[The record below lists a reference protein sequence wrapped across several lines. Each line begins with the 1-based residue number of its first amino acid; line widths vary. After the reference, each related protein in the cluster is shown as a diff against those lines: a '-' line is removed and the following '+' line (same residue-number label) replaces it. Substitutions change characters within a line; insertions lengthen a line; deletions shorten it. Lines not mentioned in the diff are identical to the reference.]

1 VDFHPLFSGLV
12 SFSTHGSDQT
22 RRYRPLNNH
31 QQLPRSEMRQQGA
44 SRLATEEL
52 SPVDTVPW
60 RNLMKILNAILGA
73 TAVAAVSLFS
83 ATAGAQSYPDRTITM
98 VVPFSA
104 GGPTDTVA
112 RLVAESMSKDLGQ
125 QVIVENVGGAGG
137 TLGAARV
144 ANAEADGYTVLL
156 HHIGMATSATLYRKL
171 PYDTLNA
178 FEYVG
183 LVTEV
188 PMTIVARKDLEPT
201 DMAGLIEYAKA
212 NKDTVT
218 VANAGI
224 GAASHLCGMLFMS
237 ALETPLVT
245 VPYKGTG
252 PAMTDLLGG
261 QVDIMCD
268 QTTNTTKQI
277 QAGTIKAYAVTSP
290 ERLDVLKDIPT
301 TTEAGLADFQVGIWH
316 GIYAPKGTPAEAV
329 ERLSKSL
336 QLALKD
342 ENVAA
347 RFAELGTEPSPEADA
362 TPDALKAKLESEI
375 ARWKPVIE
383 AAGQYAD

>member
-1 VDFHPLFSGLV
+1 MKKLI
-12 SFSTHGSDQT
+12 
-22 RRYRPLNNH
+22 
-31 QQLPRSEMRQQGA
+31 A
-44 SRLATEEL
+44 SVALAA
-52 SPVDTVPW
+52 TV
-60 RNLMKILNAILGA
+60 AFA
-73 TAVAAVSLFS
+73 
-83 ATAGAQSYPDRTITM
+83 AGAQAQTYPDRTITV
-98 VVPFSA
+98 VVPFAA
-104 GGPTDTVA
+104 GGPTDTVT
-112 RLVAESMSKDLGQ
+112 RLVAEAMSKDLGQ
-125 QVIVENVGGAGG
+125 QIIVENVGGAGG
-137 TLGAARV
+137 TLGAGRV
-144 ANAEADGYTVLL
+144 ASAAPDGYTLLL

-178 FEYVG
+178 FDYVG
-183 LVTEV
+183 LVTDV
-188 PMTIVARKDLEPT
+188 PMTVVTRKDLEPA
-201 DMAGLIEYAKA
+201 DFKGLVEYVKA
-212 NKDTVT
+212 NKDKVT

-237 ALETPLVT
+237 ALQTPLVT

-290 ERLDVLKDIPT
+290 ERLKVLPDVPT
-301 TTEAGLADFQVGIWH
+301 VAEGGLPNMQVGIWH
-316 GIYAPKGTPAEAV
+316 GVYAPKGTPAAIT

-342 ENVAA
+342 QNVIA
-347 RFAELGTEPSPEADA
+347 RFAELGTTPSPEADA
-362 TPDALKAKLESEI
+362 TPAALKAKLEGEI